1 MALSLTA
8 MTPDDWP
15 RMREIYCEG
24 IETGDAT
31 VPESRASRRL
41 HEALGFRTVGV
52 RERLVA

>member
-8 MTPDDWP
+8 MTPGDWP
-15 RMREIYCEG
+15 RVREIYCEG

-31 VPESRASRRL
+31 FPKSRASLRL